1 MLDPAEKLELKQ
13 KKIQYE
19 GYVTHMYLDSKGY
32 VTAGIGHM
40 MPNAIE
46 AQKVKFMRADGSPAF
61 SDEISA
67 EFNAVKSFN
76 TILKAYMYKRITKLY
91 LTDEEINRLTN
102 NHLSNFYTG
111 LKRIYP
117 EFDDYPKNVRF
128 ALFDMI
134 YNLGEG
140 GLRDK
145 FPNFNK
151 AIKTRAWAEAADQS
165 SRKDV
170 NEERKQYVAG
180 LLRSEAGISIAAIP
194 NKSQT
199 SEELKEPQ
207 KNVSLNGK
215 KPIPVKIHK
224 NNELKKDA
232 IHIFPDYEIYPMAA
246 QLGIIDMISTLG
258 VNGLKIKFPKFM
270 RAVFNRDW
278 LTASRECSR
287 KNQKETRNKFIS
299 DLFKAAYPGK
309 FQLLI
314 RN

>member
-19 GYVTHMYLDSKGY
+19 GYVRHMYLDTKGY
-32 VTAGIGHM
+32 VTTGIGHM
-40 MPNAIE
+40 MPNANE
-46 AQKVKFMRADGSPAF
+46 AQKVKFMRADGSPA
-61 SDEISA
+61 SPDEIKADYMSVKKA
-67 EFNAVKSFN
+67 EEGG
-76 TILKAYMYKRITKLY
+76 KASIYKRYTKLH
-91 LTDEEINRLTN
+91 LTDTEITRLTN
-102 NHLSNFYTG
+102 NHLANFYSG

-207 KNVSLNGK
+207 KNVSLNEK

-224 NNELKKDA
+224 NHELKKDA
-232 IHIFPDYEIYPMAA
+232 LRIFPDY
-246 QLGIIDMISTLG
+246 
-258 VNGLKIKFPKFM
+258 
-270 RAVFNRDW
+270 
-278 LTASRECSR
+278 
-287 KNQKETRNKFIS
+287 
-299 DLFKAAYPGK
+299 
-309 FQLLI
+309 
-314 RN
+314 